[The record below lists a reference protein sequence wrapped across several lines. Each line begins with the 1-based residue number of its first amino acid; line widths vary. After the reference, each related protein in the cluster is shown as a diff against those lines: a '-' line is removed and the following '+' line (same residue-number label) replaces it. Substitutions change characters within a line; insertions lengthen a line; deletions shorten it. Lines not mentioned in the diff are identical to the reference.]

1 MNLFKKDK
9 EDKLDL
15 SDVRKQME
23 NLLIMTAEK
32 TIDDETLEKSR
43 EMLTEKLQEKGLS
56 YELNTLKALIVGIE
70 LGMSSHEQ
78 DVAIPLL
85 MCAHKL
91 ARVEENLNSVTK

>member
-1 MNLFKKDK
+1 MNLFRKKDD
-9 EDKLDL
+9 ENFDL
-15 SDVRKQME
+15 SDVKKQME
-23 NLLIMTAEK
+23 NLLILTAEK
-32 TIDDETLEKSR
+32 TIDAETLEKSR
-43 EMLTEKLQEKGLS
+43 EMLTEKLQEKGLA

-91 ARVEENLNSVTK
+91 ARVEENLTNVTK